1 MGLGQKEE
9 LVWGG
14 RKEGNVLFNDALN
27 KRWTEF
33 WIRTWQKTRIIT
45 RVDKVNVEQKINERR
60 G

>member
-45 RVDKVNVEQKINERR
+45 RVDKVNVKQKMNERP